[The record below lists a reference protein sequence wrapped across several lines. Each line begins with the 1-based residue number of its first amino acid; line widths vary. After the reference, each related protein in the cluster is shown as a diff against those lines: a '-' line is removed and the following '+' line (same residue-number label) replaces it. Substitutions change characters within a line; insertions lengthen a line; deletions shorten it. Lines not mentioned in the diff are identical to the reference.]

1 MQCLG
6 NKVYQTAKQI
16 YFKSLAKTAEEI
28 KTQAVRL
35 ERQFDGVRKPHGNL
49 KPKRVSKHLLPS

>member
-49 KPKRVSKHLLPS
+49 KPKGK